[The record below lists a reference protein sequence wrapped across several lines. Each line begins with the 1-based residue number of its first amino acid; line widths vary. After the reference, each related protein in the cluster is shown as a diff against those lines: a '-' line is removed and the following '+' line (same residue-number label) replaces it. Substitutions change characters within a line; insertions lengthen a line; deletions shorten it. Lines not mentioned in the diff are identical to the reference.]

1 MAQSENLHSLESLI
15 DLASVLNQQNDF
27 DETLRYVAQRAAAL
41 LEAETALIMLIN
53 PQTRQT
59 FKTVVREGMHEH
71 DPKYHTLQTQ
81 IAGWLMQFNQP
92 LLSAD
97 MKTDPRFAKVKFGEM
112 AIKSVIAV
120 LLQSEGVV
128 LGSLMILNRRDG
140 GAFDESARAYLE
152 KIAVIAAP
160 YLRNVQSIQQYF
172 SPPLSELNLRSKYE
186 GLGLLGR
193 SKAFVQLLQTI
204 EAAARCEVRVQLQ
217 GESGTGKER
226 IARAIHQ
233 CSNRSNK
240 PFVAIDCGAI
250 PSHLIESELFGH
262 VKGAFTGAI
271 AERKGL
277 LDEADRGTF
286 FMDEIANLPLEMQS
300 KLMRF
305 LQEGEVRPVG
315 SNKTHTVDVR
325 IISASSR
332 SLQQLVDAK
341 QFREDLFYRL
351 HVYPI
356 HVPSLHERR
365 ADLPLLAH
373 HFLKKFAS
381 EQQKKA
387 QQFSASMLEFLQQ
400 RKWPGNIRELENF
413 VERLVALAP
422 AEKEILDHKTLPPD
436 LAKEYKRFEPVL
448 EDLHVTKSL
457 SECLEEYERQL
468 VRKMLQEHDWN
479 QSRAARALKIPIA
492 TLRYKM
498 SKLGIVNPMQD

>member
-1 MAQSENLHSLESLI
+1 MQPKNDYKLEPLI
-15 DLASVLNQQNDF
+15 DLAYALSQQNNF
-27 DETLRYVAQRAAAL
+27 EETLRLVAQHTAAL
-41 LEAETALIMLIN
+41 LHGQTALIMMVN
-53 PQTRQT
+53 PQTQQT
-59 FKTVVREGMHEH
+59 FKTVVREGVQEH
-71 DPKYHTLQTQ
+71 DPKYHTVQAQ
-81 IAGWLMQFNQP
+81 ITGWLMQFNQP

-97 MKTDPRFAKVKFGEM
+97 IKNDPRFAKVKFGDA

-128 LGSLMILNRRDG
+128 LGSLLVLNRREG
-140 GAFDESARAYLE
+140 GAFDDSALAYLD

-160 YLRNVQSIQQYF
+160 HLRNVQGIQEYF
-172 SPPLSELNLRSKYE
+172 TPPLTELSLRGKYE
-186 GLGLLGR
+186 ELGLFGK

-233 CSNRSNK
+233 FSSRNDK

-250 PSHLIESELFGH
+250 PGHLIESELFGH
-262 VKGAFTGAI
+262 VKGAFTGAV

-277 LDEADRGTF
+277 LDEANHGTF

-305 LQEGEVRPVG
+305 LQEGEIRSVG
-315 SNKTHTVDVR
+315 SNKAHTVDVR

-332 SLQQLVDAK
+332 SLRQLVDEK

-373 HFLKKFAS
+373 HFLKKFAA
-381 EQQKKA
+381 EQNKHA
-387 QQFSASMLEFLQQ
+387 QQFSNGMMEFLQQ
-400 RKWPGNIRELENF
+400 RKWSGNIRELENF
-413 VERLVALAP
+413 VERLLALAP
-422 AEKEILDHKTLPPD
+422 AEKEILDHKILPPD

-448 EDLHVTKSL
+448 EDLHVTKPL
-457 SECLEEYERQL
+457 SECVEEYERQL
-468 VRKMLQEHDWN
+468 VRKMLHEHEWN